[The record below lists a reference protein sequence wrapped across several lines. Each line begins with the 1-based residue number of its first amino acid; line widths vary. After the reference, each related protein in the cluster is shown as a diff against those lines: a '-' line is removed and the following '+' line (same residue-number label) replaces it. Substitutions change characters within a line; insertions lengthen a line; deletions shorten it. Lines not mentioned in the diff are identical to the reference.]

1 MHRYSGSY
9 VNGVDRIA
17 TALSHKDRREAAL
30 KAWSTI
36 RLNRINDIKSEN
48 ESIDDY
54 IFDRDSRKVEN
65 GTYLISTPLIK
76 PSRLT
81 WVEKGGVGKE
91 LSDGWALN
99 FAIGCTH
106 ACRFCYV
113 DSIHKRY
120 GQKRGGSIVN
130 RPWGNYFLVPSN
142 IEQAIQDTKWSRWEG
157 VEAMMSSTHD
167 PYLPQL
173 VPITR
178 KILKT
183 ALPAGVRL
191 CIQTRSPLVLRDLPF
206 LAEYRD
212 QIRLQISIA
221 TMDKK
226 FASVIEPRVAP
237 PESRLKVLAQ
247 AARLGIDTGIIL
259 APIFPPVALRP
270 NVRKDMKALVEG
282 IARVT
287 PKHIYGESLHTRG
300 SNMSELEIALEEK
313 IELGNF
319 DAAAEKLFHSML
331 KEHDLKGRWWKE
343 HR

>member
-1 MHRYSGSY
+1 M
-9 VNGVDRIA
+9 
-17 TALSHKDRREAAL
+17 
-30 KAWSTI
+30 
-36 RLNRINDIKSEN
+36 NRINEIKAEN

-54 IFDRDSRKVEN
+54 IFDKDSRKVKH
-65 GTYLISTPLIK
+65 GTYTISSPLIK
-76 PSRLT
+76 RSRLT
-81 WVEKGGVGKE
+81 WVKKGGIGKE

-120 GQKRGGSIVN
+120 GQKRGGSIVS

-142 IEQAIQDTKWSRWEG
+142 IEQAIRETKWSRWEG
-157 VEAMMSSTHD
+157 IEAMMSSTHD

-173 VPITR
+173 LPVTR
-178 KILKT
+178 KILEL

-191 CIQTRSPLVLRDLPF
+191 CIQTRSPLVLKDLAF

-221 TMDKK
+221 TMDVK
-226 FASVIEPRVAP
+226 FSSVIEPRVAS
-237 PESRLKVLAQ
+237 PESRLKVLEE
-247 AARLGIDTGIIL
+247 AARLGIDTGVIL

-270 NVRKDMKALVEG
+270 DVRKDMESLVQQ
-282 IARVT
+282 IARVA

-300 SNMSELEIALEEK
+300 SNMSEIEIALGER
-313 IELGNF
+313 IVVGNF
-319 DAAAEKLFHSML
+319 DIAAGRLFHSTL
-331 KEHDLKGRWWKE
+331 KKFGLKGRWWKE
-343 HR
+343 HVKSPAMSPVDL